1 MKKSDRT
8 ARLAQSDIRAMT
20 LACAKVKG
28 INMSQGVCDTPVP
41 PVVVQGA
48 QQAMAQGHNI
58 YARFDGIAELRQA
71 IAGKLAAYNRIT
83 ADPEINITV
92 SAGATGSF
100 QATCMAL
107 LDPGDEVILFEPFYA
122 YHVQAI
128 LAVEGVPRYVTMR
141 PPDWTMDVNGLEQ
154 AITSKTKAIVVN
166 TPGNPSGKVF
176 TRRELEQIAEMACR
190 HDLLVI
196 TDEIYEYFVFDGREH
211 VSMASL
217 PGMADRTITIGGYSK
232 TFSITGWR
240 IGYSVAEASWA
251 KAIGAMSDVLYVC
264 APTPLQYGVAAG
276 IRELGTSFYKE
287 LALEHQQKRDRF
299 CQALITDEI
308 YEYFVFDGREHV
320 SMASLPG
327 MADRTITI
335 GGYSKTFSITG
346 WRIGYSVAEASWA
359 KAIGAMSD
367 VLYVCAPT
375 PLQYGVAAGIRELG
389 TSFYKELALEHQQK
403 RDRFC
408 QALAKAGLPPAVP
421 QGAYYVLADVARLP
435 GKTSRERALYL
446 LDKTGVAGVPG
457 EAFFDGTE
465 GSRFMRFCMAK
476 TDEDLE
482 RASQAIERFTS

>member
-20 LACAKVKG
+20 LACAKVNG

-48 QQAMAQGHNI
+48 QQAMSQGHNI

-71 IAGKLAAYNRIT
+71 IADKVASFNRIT
-83 ADPEINITV
+83 ADPETNVTV

-107 LDPGDEVILFEPFYA
+107 LNPGDEVILFEPFYA

-141 PPDWTMDVNGLEQ
+141 PPDWTMDVKSLEQ
-154 AITSKTKAIVVN
+154 AVTSKTKAIVVN

-176 TRRELEQIAEMACR
+176 TRRELEQIAEIACR
-190 HDLLVI
+190 RDLLVI

-217 PGMADRTITIGGYSK
+217 PGMADRTITISGYSK

-264 APTPLQYGVAAG
+264 APTPLQHGVAAG
-276 IRELGTSFYKE
+276 IRALGPSYYKE
-287 LALEHQQKRDRF
+287 LALDHQRKRDRF
-299 CQALITDEI
+299 C
-308 YEYFVFDGREHV
+308 G
-320 SMASLPG
+320 
-327 MADRTITI
+327 
-335 GGYSKTFSITG
+335 
-346 WRIGYSVAEASWA
+346 
-359 KAIGAMSD
+359 
-367 VLYVCAPT
+367 
-375 PLQYGVAAGIRELG
+375 
-389 TSFYKELALEHQQK
+389 
-403 RDRFC
+403 
-408 QALAKAGLPPAVP
+408 ALAKAGLPPAVP
-421 QGAYYVLADVARLP
+421 QGAYYVLADVSRLP
-435 GKTSRERALYL
+435 GNTSRERAMYL

-457 EAFFDGTE
+457 EAFFEGTE

-476 TDEDLE
+476 TDADLE
-482 RASQAIERFTS
+482 RASQAIERLTS

>member
-20 LACAKVKG
+20 LACAKVNG

-41 PVVVQGA
+41 PVVVQCA
-48 QQAMAQGHNI
+48 HRAMAHGHNI
-58 YARFDGIAELRQA
+58 YSRFDGIPELRQA

-83 ADPEINITV
+83 ADPDVNITV

-107 LDPGDEVILFEPFYA
+107 LNPGDEVILFEPFYA
-122 YHVQAI
+122 YHIQAI
-128 LAVEGVPRYVTMR
+128 VAVEAVPRCVSMR
-141 PPDWTMDVNGLEQ
+141 PPDWTVDFKGLEQ
-154 AITSKTKAIVVN
+154 AITSRTKAIVVN

-190 HDLLVI
+190 HDVMVI

-240 IGYSVAEASWA
+240 IGYSVAEATWA

-264 APTPLQYGVAAG
+264 APTPLQHGVAAG
-276 IRELGTSFYKE
+276 IRALGPSFYSDLTK
-287 LALEHQQKRDRF
+287 EHQQKRDRF
-299 CQALITDEI
+299 C
-308 YEYFVFDGREHV
+308 G
-320 SMASLPG
+320 
-327 MADRTITI
+327 
-335 GGYSKTFSITG
+335 
-346 WRIGYSVAEASWA
+346 
-359 KAIGAMSD
+359 
-367 VLYVCAPT
+367 
-375 PLQYGVAAGIRELG
+375 
-389 TSFYKELALEHQQK
+389 
-403 RDRFC
+403 
-408 QALAKAGLPPAVP
+408 ALAKAGLPPAVP
-421 QGAYYVLADVARLP
+421 QGAYYVLADVSRLP

-457 EAFFDGTE
+457 EAFFEGPE

-476 TDEDLE
+476 TDTDLE
-482 RASQAIERFTS
+482 RASQAIEGFKS